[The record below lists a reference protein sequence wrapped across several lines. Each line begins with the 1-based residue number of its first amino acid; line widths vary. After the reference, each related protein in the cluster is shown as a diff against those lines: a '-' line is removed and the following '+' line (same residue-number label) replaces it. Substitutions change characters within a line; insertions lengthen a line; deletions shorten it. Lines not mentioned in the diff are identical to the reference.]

1 MVGQGV
7 SAAIAASIG
16 QNVTID
22 GEPDA
27 VVGVMLR
34 LIAGRGLVLAAAGI
48 AGGSFG
54 AFVLSGFLE
63 SLLFRTRPANAVS
76 HVLIASVP
84 LVVALVPF

>member
-1 MVGQGV
+1 
-7 SAAIAASIG
+7 
-16 QNVTID
+16 VTID
-22 GEPDA
+22 GEPNA
-27 VVGVMLR
+27 VVVVMLR
-34 LIAGRGLVLAAAGI
+34 LIAGRGLVLAAGI